1 MKLIVLEEHES
12 ENVGECILKKSLG
25 LVDDQASKSATESIT
40 FYPNILKNSLATIA
54 IRVELVR
61 PVVMRNISFNKV
73 IYEKSYHSGLF
84 RQQELHT
91 SGKKILFELKVSRK
105 TENFRLIL

>member
-1 MKLIVLEEHES
+1 MEEHES
-12 ENVGECILKKSLG
+12 ENVGECIFKKSLG
-25 LVDDQASKSATESIT
+25 LMDDQASKAGTELIT

-54 IRVELVR
+54 IWVEAVR

-91 SGKKILFELKVSRK
+91 SGKNILFELKVSTK
-105 TENFRLIL
+105 TESFRLIL